1 MQNAAHAKGVSMRQF
16 LCVLTLKN
24 GSHGDYATPLLHADR
39 FIFLL
44 YSLLFFSSPEQRVG
58 VRQKSLSGRVDRKS
72 SRSAKQTGSVR

>member
-24 GSHGDYATPLLHADR
+24 ASHGDYATPLLHADR